1 MRLPRL
7 QIDYI
12 VTPRRPRWLGYALL
26 AVALAIAGD
35 LVVRYQAM
43 QLELKRVETAKDLL
57 STERRAP
64 QPIPKGRLDEQ
75 VKNAEAV
82 VRQLALPWALLI
94 QTLEEA
100 AIKEVAILQL
110 QPEAQQRLLKITAE
124 ARTNETM
131 LEYLRR
137 LAAAKTLSEV
147 HLLSH
152 QVQTEDPQR
161 PIQFAVQARFKA
173 TP

>member
-7 QIDYI
+7 QIDYL

-26 AVALAIAGD
+26 AVALAIASD
-35 LVVRYQAM
+35 LVVRYQAV
-43 QLELKRVETAKDLL
+43 QFELERVQTAKDLL
-57 STERRAP
+57 SGERRAP
-64 QPIPKGRLDEQ
+64 QPIPKARLDEQ

-94 QTLEEA
+94 HTLEEA
-100 AIKEVAILQL
+100 AVKEVAILQL
-110 QPEAQQRLLKITAE
+110 QPEAQQQLLKITAE
-124 ARTNETM
+124 ARSNDAM

-137 LAAAKTLSEV
+137 LAAAKSLSGV

-152 QVQTEDPQR
+152 QVQTDDPQR
-161 PIQFAVQARFKA
+161 PIQFSVQARFKDA
-173 TP
+173 P